1 MRGRGL
7 DAGPGR
13 GAERLRVSR
22 PWRRR
27 GRRPHLLRVGGRLE
41 RHDAGLGVPPVRR
54 AAVVRRLA
62 RVAPAREVGHPLEV
76 ELELAAAGDVGGGGR
91 TRTALGRRRGGRCG
105 RFSRDSVVQETGRRE
120 SPSRRARGRRDLILS
135 LGGRSRCRS
144 PRNVRHRRHRR
155 GKSFVLELQLLKGEM
170 VLFPP
175 RPSNASLLLR
185 SRRPSSKG
193 PSVILQTP
201 PAPVS
206 STRAGGCVA
215 VHLSGCAVHF
225 QTNIQIASGDRSRR
239 NGGRPKGRYQRRQ
252 RGDVCNFRIREENY
266 SWPPQKMRAFELAQI
281 ERQDQM

>member
-1 MRGRGL
+1 MGERGRGL

-76 ELELAAAGDVGGGGR
+76 ELELAAAGYVGGGGR

-120 SPSRRARGRRDLILS
+120 CPSRRARGWCDLILS

-175 RPSNASLLLR
+175 PDLRTPPSSFAPGALLPKVRASLYKHRLR
-185 SRRPSSKG
+185 QFRRHVRAVALPYTCRAVRFTFKLPSDCFRGQEPTKRRTTKRA
-193 PSVILQTP
+193 L
-201 PAPVS
+201 PA
-206 STRAGGCVA
+206 T
-215 VHLSGCAVHF
+215 
-225 QTNIQIASGDRSRR
+225 T
-239 NGGRPKGRYQRRQ
+239 KGRRLQL
-252 RGDVCNFRIREENY
+252 
-266 SWPPQKMRAFELAQI
+266 SHT
-281 ERQDQM
+281 